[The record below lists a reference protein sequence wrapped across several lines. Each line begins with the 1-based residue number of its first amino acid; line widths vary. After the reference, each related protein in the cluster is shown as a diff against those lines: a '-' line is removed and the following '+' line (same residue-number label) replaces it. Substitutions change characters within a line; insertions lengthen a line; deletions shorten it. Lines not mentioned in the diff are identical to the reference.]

1 MTAETFVNAD
11 PARAKEMHRFC
22 RENEVELCILFGS
35 RTIGL
40 ARADSDVDIALQFA
54 RGQQPSKLHLL
65 HELEMLWMPKTVDL
79 VVLDPQTDPLL
90 LHEIFS
96 HGKLI
101 FEKSEGLFARA
112 RLRAWHLYLDT
123 APLRQKER
131 QFILEKFGK
140 GADVP

>member
-1 MTAETFVNAD
+1 MTPGTLVNTD
-11 PARAKEMHRFC
+11 HVRAKEMHRFC
-22 RENEVELCILFGS
+22 RNNEVELCILFGS
-35 RTIGL
+35 RATGM

-79 VVLDPQTDPLL
+79 VVLNSETDPLL

-96 HGKLI
+96 HGRVI
-101 FEKSEGLFARA
+101 FEKSEGLFEKA
-112 RLRAWHLYLDT
+112 RLRAWHLYVDT

-131 QFILEKFGK
+131 RYILEKFRK
-140 GADVP
+140 GANVA